1 MLCFP
6 TKPGRWRPAHLARRR
21 AGVATLALLALA
33 ACTGDSFPTQPDA
46 PLGDQPS
53 RALPFGGGQANYI
66 PDSWATKHAMPT
78 ARRGL
83 VTATV
88 NGVIYAIGGRSASE
102 VNLGTVESYLP
113 GVLQLNPWKTKAQMP
128 APRAWASGAAV
139 INGKVYVPG
148 GLNANA
154 TATRTLY
161 QYNPATDEWTRK
173 ADMPIAS
180 YGGAAVTHNGKLWVL
195 TPAGG
200 STRLHRYDPST
211 NKWTA
216 RASGPAGHYYPVAG
230 VIDGKIYVAG
240 TMKSDESP
248 SHQVS
253 VYDPAS
259 NSWSTGADMPED
271 QLGAGGGVVGGKL
284 YLVGGFHTLNYGG
297 VNYTTVYNPAS
308 DTWAEKAGMP
318 KGPRGFLSVAS
329 VNGILYALGGLY
341 TPNVLSTNEAYSP

>member
-1 MLCFP
+1 M
-6 TKPGRWRPAHLARRR
+6 
-21 AGVATLALLALA
+21 ATLAFSGLA

-46 PLGDQPS
+46 PIGDEPG
-53 RALPFGGGQANYI
+53 RAVPIDGGLANYQ
-66 PDSWATKHAMPT
+66 PDSWSPKHAMPT

-102 VNLGTVESYLP
+102 VNLATVEAYLP
-113 GVLQLNPWKTKAQMP
+113 GVLQLNPWRTKTAMP

-139 INGKVYVPG
+139 INGKIYVPG
-148 GLNANA
+148 GLNADANA
-154 TATRTLY
+154 TKTLY
-161 QYNPATDEWTRK
+161 QYNPATDEWTKK

-180 YGGAAVTHNGKLWVL
+180 YGGTAVVLNGKLWVL
-195 TPAGG
+195 TPAGS

-211 NKWTA
+211 NKWA
-216 RASGPAGHYYPVAG
+216 SRASGPAGHYYPVAG
-230 VIDGKIYVAG
+230 VIEGKIYVAG

-271 QLGAGGGVVGGKL
+271 QLGAGGRVVGGKL

-329 VNGILYALGGLY
+329 ANGILYALGGLY